1 MSSSKIFKK
10 DEQFTPVP
18 LVQHQI
24 AARTNEAKDPAA
36 GSTAPQPSKAKQPLM
51 PEPAAPQIDL
61 SAIKKEAYNQGMK
74 DQAAQ
79 LQTEFHHA
87 AKALTEACQK
97 IDSQR
102 KQQLLQ
108 SRGEIINLII
118 TLSKKILAQELSLP
132 RNTIATT
139 LQTALEQAI
148 ESEEYYVTLN
158 PDDLAFAEE
167 KVPDLIASIRGL
179 ERIVFKVDKNI
190 ARGGCVLESAFC
202 SVDATIETQLESM
215 KEYLE
220 KDTSTLLN
228 PDTEEG

>member
-1 MSSSKIFKK
+1 
-10 DEQFTPVP
+10 

-24 AARTNEAKDPAA
+24 AARTNEVKDSATGSPA
-36 GSTAPQPSKAKQPLM
+36 PRPSKAQPPM
-51 PEPAAPQIDL
+51 PEPAPQVDL

-79 LQTEFHHA
+79 LQ
-87 AKALTEACQK
+87 AKFQQATKAFADACQK

-118 TLSKKILAQELSLP
+118 TLSKKILGQELSLP
-132 RNTIATT
+132 RNSIATT

-179 ERIVFKVDKNI
+179 ERIVFKTDKSMT
-190 ARGGCVLESAFC
+190 RGGCLLESAFC
-202 SVDATIETQLESM
+202 SVDATIETQMETM
-215 KEYLE
+215 REYLE
-220 KDTSTLLN
+220 KDTSILLN
-228 PDTEEG
+228 PDTE

>member
-24 AARTNEAKDPAA
+24 AARESEVKGSATLPPDPR
-36 GSTAPQPSKAKQPLM
+36 PSKAKP
-51 PEPAAPQIDL
+51 PEPEPTPQLDL

-79 LQTEFHHA
+79 LQTEFQHA
-87 AKALTEACQK
+87 VKAFTDACQK
-97 IDSQR
+97 IDNQR

-118 TLSKKILAQELSLP
+118 TLSKKILGQELSLP
-132 RNTIATT
+132 RNIIATT
-139 LQTALEQAI
+139 LQAALEQAI

-158 PDDLAFAEE
+158 PEDLAFAEE

-179 ERIVFKVDKNI
+179 ERIVFKVDKSVG
-190 ARGGCVLESAFC
+190 RGGCLLESTVC

-215 KEYLE
+215 KDYLE
-220 KDTSTLLN
+220 KGTSTLLN
-228 PDTEEG
+228 PDTE